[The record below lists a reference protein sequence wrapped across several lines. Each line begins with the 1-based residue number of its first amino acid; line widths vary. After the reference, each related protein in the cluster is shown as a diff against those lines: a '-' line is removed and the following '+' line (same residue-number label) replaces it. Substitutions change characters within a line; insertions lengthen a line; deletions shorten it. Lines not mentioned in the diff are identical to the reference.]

1 MKNNRSGRLDY
12 RLVHMGLYVL
22 FIIFANLMLFS
33 GFDMMKWD
41 IMDAHYPNSMFLAN
55 ALHDGILPLWNPLFS
70 YGLPHYA
77 NVGMP
82 IYYPTTVF
90 FALFGYRLWMVAA
103 EYSLHLLI
111 ACFGMNRYIAFSLQE
126 REDSA
131 SSRRIALFT
140 GLLYGFSGLFV
151 GNAQHIMIII
161 SAAWLPY
168 VLLYVRKYFLLGN
181 KKYLLFAAAFS
192 GLSLQ
197 GGYPEVWIG
206 MLIILIPYS
215 LMCSREGKGIKKLC
229 NAGKAYILY
238 GIMLFLASA
247 IIVIPTLQLMN
258 YMPRLNGSGEIS
270 LASYDWNLFLSA
282 IIPGFGTFL
291 AERTIDVSMLSA
303 YTGIFTFGLLG
314 VILLSKWNRKKIYLL
329 GMCLFA
335 ILMMLGNHTPVHPL
349 FQRYVP
355 LFGSLRFPSLWRIFL
370 SIFLLELSTEIWYEI
385 LQRNKKIIRYS
396 VVSFFSLAI
405 ILLCAKPVIDLL
417 VDQGVLTQAGGVYNS
432 CIIVSLLFIV
442 MAAVI
447 LVFNRGRIGKEGISM
462 IITCLIFL
470 EVFMVYRIEA
480 PITISY
486 LEVNQD
492 ILKEAKELKETA
504 DWYNLRNH
512 ERIYSTDYR
521 QSLRGSN
528 FGGSGNTR
536 DIVTMNELSEEGYA
550 QVKLDF
556 IQAYK
561 TTPNRFIIQGNPVF
575 YFTDNVVDAN
585 EMTLEDWL
593 KDWGVDSK
601 QIYVENSRE
610 EINPQDQTE
619 DVLQPADAETI
630 EEVRLNIDWNGE
642 MGCVE
647 HEFDQRGGTQRNS
660 KWKIYFD
667 DEDIRGRDINLNF
680 FLEDNQSV
688 PMKMKITNLYQDE
701 KGIYIL
707 GHFPSYETYR
717 RIEFTFSQK
726 TRVKAFEYV
735 VSKNEQVSE
744 EIDIEEFSPNRIRLS
759 YVAEKAGYL
768 VTLQSVYPGWKA
780 YVNGEKREIV
790 RVNGAFR
797 GLYLEEGEQEIE
809 FVFFPVDF
817 YLGLFISGIFYFY
830 VLFIVLKDLL
840 KFLPGMEIRKK
851 R

>member
-1 MKNNRSGRLDY
+1 MNNNKSSRLDY
-12 RLVHMGLYVL
+12 RLVHLGLYAL
-22 FIIFANLMLFS
+22 FITCVNFMLFS
-33 GFDMMKWD
+33 GFDIMKWD

-168 VLLYVRKYFLLGN
+168 VLLMLRKYFLLGG

-215 LMCSREGKGIKKLC
+215 LMCSREGKGIKKLWDV
-229 NAGKAYILY
+229 GKAYMLY

-258 YMPRLNGSGEIS
+258 YMPRLKGSGEIS
-270 LASYDWNLFLSA
+270 LASYDWHLFLSA
-282 IIPGFGTFL
+282 IIPGFGIFL
-291 AERTIDVSMLSA
+291 AEWTIDVSMLSA

-370 SIFLLELSTEIWYEI
+370 SIFLLELSAEIWYEI
-385 LQRNKKIIRYS
+385 LKGNKKIIRYS

-405 ILLCAKPVIDLL
+405 ILLCAKAAIDLL

-432 CIIVSLLFIV
+432 CIIVSVLFIV

-462 IITCLIFL
+462 VITCLIFL

-492 ILKEAKELKETA
+492 IKAAQDLKETA
-504 DWYNLRNH
+504 DWYNLRNY

-556 IQAYK
+556 IQEYK

-585 EMTLEDWL
+585 EMTLED
-593 KDWGVDSK
+593 
-601 QIYVENSRE
+601 
-610 EINPQDQTE
+610 
-619 DVLQPADAETI
+619 
-630 EEVRLNIDWNGE
+630 
-642 MGCVE
+642 
-647 HEFDQRGGTQRNS
+647 
-660 KWKIYFD
+660 
-667 DEDIRGRDINLNF
+667 
-680 FLEDNQSV
+680 
-688 PMKMKITNLYQDE
+688 
-701 KGIYIL
+701 
-707 GHFPSYETYR
+707 
-717 RIEFTFSQK
+717 
-726 TRVKAFEYV
+726 
-735 VSKNEQVSE
+735 
-744 EIDIEEFSPNRIRLS
+744 
-759 YVAEKAGYL
+759 
-768 VTLQSVYPGWKA
+768 
-780 YVNGEKREIV
+780 
-790 RVNGAFR
+790 
-797 GLYLEEGEQEIE
+797 
-809 FVFFPVDF
+809 
-817 YLGLFISGIFYFY
+817 
-830 VLFIVLKDLL
+830 
-840 KFLPGMEIRKK
+840 
-851 R
+851 